1 MVRFRPFSG
10 MIAALLK
17 TSFFLGVIW
26 GWMAHAEEVEQKTVK
41 APFVYSLPTLGNPT
55 VVKLDFDLEGI
66 NFISSIDETFEF
78 TGVLTLT
85 WKDPRVA
92 FDAKEI
98 GVPEIL
104 YQGDYQFNEVATG
117 WYPQVV
123 LVNEAG
129 NFQKSGVQLRV
140 LPDGTSILKEKLT
153 AVAELDFDMHNFPF
167 DSHHL
172 DAVFA
177 ILGHGCGEIDLQVEE
192 VNKDCLDSI
201 KVPEWSLA
209 NPSLLA
215 MKIPGIAA
223 SPEKQTAVYRIEAT
237 RQSFYMRRLIL
248 FPMVIIAL
256 LSFSIFWMEKS
267 SLSDRNSVSF
277 VGVLTA
283 VAYQQ
288 IVVGVMPPASYVTYM
303 HGALIMSFLLMS
315 ATVPV
320 NFLVAE
326 LDKRGR
332 KDLGDKVDRTGRWLF
347 PLLYFGG
354 LLFAFVFTRA
364 IGKMF

>member
-10 MIAALLK
+10 MITRLLK
-17 TSFFLGVIW
+17 TSCFLGVIW
-26 GWMAHAEEVEQKTVK
+26 GGMAHAEEVEQKTVK
-41 APFVYSLPTLGNPT
+41 APFVYSLPTPGTPT

-66 NFISSIDETFEF
+66 NFVSSIDETFEF

-92 FDAKEI
+92 FDPKEL
-98 GVPEIL
+98 GVSEIL

-129 NFQKSGVQLRV
+129 AFQKNGVQLRV

-153 AVAELDFDMHNFPF
+153 AVAELDFDMHAFPF

-172 DAVFA
+172 DAVFM
-177 ILGHGCGEIDLQVEE
+177 ILGHESDEIDLQVEE
-192 VNKDCLDSI
+192 VGKDRLNAI
-201 KVPEWSLA
+201 TVPEWSLE
-209 NPSLLA
+209 NFSLLA
-215 MKIPGIAA
+215 IKTPGTAA
-223 SPEKQTAVYRIEAT
+223 SPGKQTAVFRIEAT
-237 RQSFYMRRLIL
+237 RQSFFMRRLIL

-277 VGVLTA
+277 VGILTA

-303 HGALIMSFLLMS
+303 HGALIISFLLMS

-326 LDKRGR
+326 LDKRG
-332 KDLGDKVDRTGRWLF
+332 KQDLGDRVDRTGRWLF
-347 PLLYFGG
+347 PLLYFSG
-354 LLFAFVFTRA
+354 LLFAFVFTRV
-364 IGKMF
+364 IGKLF